1 MENLIPVVNKL
12 QDVFAT
18 LGRKEDQIQL
28 PQIVVVGSQSAG
40 KSSVLENLVGRDF
53 LPRGTGIVTRR
64 PLILQLNHV
73 ALDEESKRRRTN
85 GTLLTDDWAMFE
97 HTGSKVFT
105 DFDAV
110 RKEIEDETDRVTGV
124 NKGISLLPISLKI
137 YSHRVVS
144 LSLVDLPGITKIPV
158 GDQPANIEEQIRDM
172 ILHYISNPSSIIL
185 AVTPANQD
193 FATSEPIKLA
203 REVDAGGQRTLA
215 VLTKLD
221 LMDQG
226 TDAMD
231 VLMGKVIPVKL
242 GIIGVVN
249 RSQQN
254 ILDNK
259 AIVDAVKDEQSF
271 MQKKYP
277 TLASRNGTHYLA
289 KRLNMLLMH
298 HIRNCLPALKA
309 RVSIMNAQCQ
319 SDLVA
324 FGEPVEDKNRTL
336 LQIITRFATAY
347 TSTIEG
353 TSRNIETTELCGGA
367 RICYIFHDT
376 FGRSLELVNPLENLT
391 QLDILTAIRNAT
403 GPRPALFVPEVS
415 FELLVKR
422 QIQRLEEPSLRCV
435 ELVHEEMQRMVQH
448 CGFTTQQEMIRFPRL
463 YDKINEVIS
472 GVLKERLKP
481 TNELVENLVAIELAY
496 INTKHPEFTEA
507 NLVTLLKEELSLED
521 RHGRSRNRHASTGE
535 RAVSAHGEQQIAPVP
550 GINGVDLNAALQ
562 QQQQQ
567 NPRTSAGS
575 GFLGLFGNTSTSNKS
590 SPQEK
595 QSANFLPEVPET
607 QLGRKLTSREQ
618 RDVAIIERL
627 IRNYFII
634 VRKNIQDSVPKA
646 IMALLVNFVR
656 DNLQSELVRQLYKPD
671 EMDDLLAETEDMAQR
686 RRDTLETMKAL
697 QQASVII
704 SEVRETQVW

>member
-73 ALDEESKRRRTN
+73 ALDEESKRRRSN
-85 GTLLTDDWAMFE
+85 GTLLNDDWAMFE

-259 AIVDAVKDEQSF
+259 AISDAVKDEQTF
-271 MQKKYP
+271 LQKKYP

-353 TSRNIETTELCGGA
+353 TARNIETTELCGGA
-367 RICYIFHDT
+367 RIGYIFHDT
-376 FGRSLELVNPLENLT
+376 FGRSLESVNPLENLT

-463 YDKINEVIS
+463 YDKINEVVS

-507 NLVTLLKEELSLED
+507 NLVTLLKEELSLDD

-535 RAVSAHGEQQIAPVP
+535 RAVSAHGEQQLNPVP
-550 GINGVDLNAALQ
+550 GVNGVDINAALQ
-562 QQQQQ
+562 QQQPQ
-567 NPRTSAGS
+567 NPRASS
-575 GFLGLFGNTSTSNKS
+575 IFGLFGNTASSNKS

-595 QSANFLPEVPET
+595 NTANFLPEIPET
-607 QLGRKLTSREQ
+607 QLGRQLTSREK
-618 RDVAIIERL
+618 RDVVIIERL
-627 IRNYFII
+627 IRNYFLI
-634 VRKNIQDSVPKA
+634 VRKNIQDTVPKA